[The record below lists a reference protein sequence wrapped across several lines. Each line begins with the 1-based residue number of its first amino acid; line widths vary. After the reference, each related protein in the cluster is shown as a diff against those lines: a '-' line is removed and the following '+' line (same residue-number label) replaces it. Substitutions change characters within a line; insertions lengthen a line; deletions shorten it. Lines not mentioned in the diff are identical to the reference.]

1 MSERNKLGVVR
12 VVVVEEEE
20 EEEEEYAFVF
30 VGVSSITSSER
41 KSSGSRRRDGTTD
54 ARIIV
59 LFFSSSG
66 EAPHQSEGEK
76 KMFWGEISSHYFLVS
91 IIRTHSLFANTRT
104 ERENERKKKRYRME
118 ETSVVGGG
126 RMARAYVLDAF

>member
-12 VVVVEEEE
+12 VVVEE

-30 VGVSSITSSER
+30 VGAISITSSER
-41 KSSGSRRRDGTTD
+41 ISSGRSRRDGTTD

-66 EAPHQSEGEK
+66 EEPH
-76 KMFWGEISSHYFLVS
+76 
-91 IIRTHSLFANTRT
+91 
-104 ERENERKKKRYRME
+104 
-118 ETSVVGGG
+118 
-126 RMARAYVLDAF
+126 

>member
-20 EEEEEYAFVF
+20 EEEEEEYAFVF
-30 VGVSSITSSER
+30 VGVRSSITSSER
-41 KSSGSRRRDGTTD
+41 KRSGRSRRDGTTD

-66 EAPHQSEGEK
+66 EVRERKE
-76 KMFWGEISSHYFLVS
+76 MFWGEISSH
-91 IIRTHSLFANTRT
+91 
-104 ERENERKKKRYRME
+104 
-118 ETSVVGGG
+118 
-126 RMARAYVLDAF
+126 

>member
-12 VVVVEEEE
+12 VVVVEEE

-41 KSSGSRRRDGTTD
+41 KISGSRSDGTTD

-66 EAPHQSEGEK
+66 EEPHHKVRERKE
-76 KMFWGEISSHYFLVS
+76 MFLGKISSISSLVF
-91 IIRTHSLFANTRT
+91 THA
-104 ERENERKKKRYRME
+104 
-118 ETSVVGGG
+118 
-126 RMARAYVLDAF
+126 

>member
-12 VVVVEEEE
+12 VVVVVVE

-30 VGVSSITSSER
+30 VGVRSSITSSER
-41 KSSGSRRRDGTTD
+41 KRSGRSRRDGTTD

-76 KMFWGEISSHYFLVS
+76 RDVFLGRDFISLISSLVWCS
-91 IIRTHSLFANTRT
+91 THTAYLRIR
-104 ERENERKKKRYRME
+104 EQREIENKRKRD
-118 ETSVVGGG
+118 TDGG
-126 RMARAYVLDAF
+126 DECCCWWS

>member
-12 VVVVEEEE
+12 VVVEE

-30 VGVSSITSSER
+30 VGAISITSSER
-41 KSSGSRRRDGTTD
+41 KSSGRSRRDGTTD

-76 KMFWGEISSHYFLVS
+76 RDVFLGRDFISLISSLV
-91 IIRTHSLFANTRT
+91 
-104 ERENERKKKRYRME
+104 
-118 ETSVVGGG
+118 V
-126 RMARAYVLDAF
+126 

>member
-12 VVVVEEEE
+12 VVVVEE

-41 KSSGSRRRDGTTD
+41 KSSGSRSDGTTD

-76 KMFWGEISSHYFLVS
+76 RDVLGRDFISISSLV
-91 IIRTHSLFANTRT
+91 L
-104 ERENERKKKRYRME
+104 
-118 ETSVVGGG
+118 
-126 RMARAYVLDAF
+126 

>member
-20 EEEEEYAFVF
+20 EEEEYAFVF
-30 VGVSSITSSER
+30 VGVSSSITSSER
-41 KSSGSRRRDGTTD
+41 KRSGRSRRDGTTD

-76 KMFWGEISSHYFLVS
+76 RDVFLGGRDFISLISSLV
-91 IIRTHSLFANTRT
+91 
-104 ERENERKKKRYRME
+104 
-118 ETSVVGGG
+118 V
-126 RMARAYVLDAF
+126 

>member
-12 VVVVEEEE
+12 VVVEEEE

-30 VGVSSITSSER
+30 VGVRSNITSSER
-41 KSSGSRRRDGTTD
+41 KRSGRSRRRDGTTD

-76 KMFWGEISSHYFLVS
+76 RDVFLGRDFISLISSLV
-91 IIRTHSLFANTRT
+91 
-104 ERENERKKKRYRME
+104 
-118 ETSVVGGG
+118 V
-126 RMARAYVLDAF
+126 